1 MRRPARTGMVTLC
14 DRDLGDFGFTLAR
27 APNLLGTMSMTH
39 PTGTLAGLAGQIA
52 IGREASIDPTV
63 LPLEVSFAGESRAEL
78 MTALDAIAHWCSLG
92 PLELSSSFDWT
103 KLCLVAY
110 NGPGLFVPGKQ
121 FKETTLQGTL
131 SFTRRNPYTFDRYP
145 RRVSTNGAGPDNRV
159 AIETGSAPSHAIL
172 WLVDATSA
180 TITQRAANGTI
191 VRQSTLTTV
200 QAVDDALIIDGARK
214 RLTSYV
220 SGVASDV
227 PRDLTLGHGFITLET
242 QYAHLEARQW
252 QTLETSSGRLCVDY
266 VRSWLR

>member
-27 APNLLGTMSMTH
+27 APNLLGTMAMTH
-39 PTGTLAGLAGQIA
+39 PTSTLAGLAGQIA
-52 IGREASIDPTV
+52 IAREAVIDPTLV
-63 LPLEVSFAGESRAEL
+63 PLEVSFAGDSRAEL
-78 MTALDAIAHWCSLG
+78 MTALDTIAHWCALG

-103 KLCLVAY
+103 KVCLVAY

-145 RRVSTNGAGPDNRV
+145 RRVVTNGAGPANRV
-159 AIETGSAPSHAIL
+159 AVETGSAPSHAVL
-172 WLVDATSA
+172 WLLDSTGATL
-180 TITQRAANGTI
+180 TQRAANGTI
-191 VRQSTLTTV
+191 VRQSALTTV
-200 QAVDDALIIDGARK
+200 QGVNDVLVIDGARK

-220 SGVASDV
+220 AGVASSV
-227 PRDLTLGHGFITLET
+227 PRDLTLGHGFVTLEP
-242 QYAHLEARQW
+242 QYAQFEARQW
-252 QTLETSSGRLCVDY
+252 QTLETSSGRLVVDF